1 MSYFFYDPMDV
12 ELILRFFKRN
22 RSNRFCWWDD
32 IEMGNLRERKII
44 SGFNISNVV
53 VIVIE
58 HLLCLSLFT
67 QLYPIL

>member
-1 MSYFFYDPMDV
+1 MDV
-12 ELILRFFKRN
+12 ELILGFFKKN
-22 RSNRFCWWDD
+22 RSSRFCWWDD

-58 HLLCLSLFT
+58 HLLHLSLFI
-67 QLYPIL
+67 QLYLIL